1 MGEQSVAWALQKLG
15 QWGEGGL
22 VCIGGIEMVNT
33 EGGGGLTGR
42 EVTILISGFIKF

>member
-1 MGEQSVAWALQKLG
+1 MAWALQKSG

-22 VCIGGIEMVNT
+22 VGIGGSEMVNT

-42 EVTILISGFIKF
+42 GVTILISGFIKS